1 MIRAGKEGAMEENNR
16 GIFLRQGRVLFSEKM
31 TLKWD
36 LKDKESWK
44 SQANNISTQAW
55 RWVST

>member
-1 MIRAGKEGAMEENNR
+1 MEENNR